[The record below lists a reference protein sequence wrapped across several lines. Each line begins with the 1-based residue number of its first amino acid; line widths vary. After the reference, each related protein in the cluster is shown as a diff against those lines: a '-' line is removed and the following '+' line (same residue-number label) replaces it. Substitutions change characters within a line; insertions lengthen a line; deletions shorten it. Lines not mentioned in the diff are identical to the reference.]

1 MCSCSMGG
9 VGSGVMDVGVVR
21 WAACLAVC
29 SVVVEVDE
37 SSFTAVVVVVVVG
50 IEGRRS
56 GCG

>member
-9 VGSGVMDVGVVR
+9 VGSGVMDVGEAR
-21 WAACLAVC
+21 WAASSAVC

-37 SSFTAVVVVVVVG
+37 SSFTALVVVLVVG
-50 IEGRRS
+50 IEGHRS